1 MIVRKDE
8 QIKPNI
14 NTRKQVIK
22 ITVKINELQNSKTI
36 VKNIIQNKLF
46 LWKDQ

>member
-22 ITVKINELQNSKTI
+22 IIVKINELQNSKTI

-46 LWKDQ
+46 L